1 MSAKCCVG
9 FTLSF
14 CQVNTWT
21 LQMGK
26 LRQKTNFTFTW
37 TNQCCNKGFS
47 SKQQLLPFSC
57 GQGLCSCGMSG
68 CLFPVTPWET
78 VGTSSNQRKLSCQG
92 KKKIKKIVYA
102 GRIGNQGLCLC
113 WWTWASSLPIG
124 LHWWD
129 LRDNFARVQLPCPHM
144 VCGQVL
150 AVLQITTEA
159 SCACLCRQVFPEKSW
174 GLLLSLL
181 FSFVIFFVL

>member
-1 MSAKCCVG
+1 MWI
-9 FTLSF
+9 L
-14 CQVNTWT
+14 QV
-21 LQMGK
+21 GK
-26 LRQKTNFTFTW
+26 LRQKTNVTFTW

-57 GQGLCSCGMSG
+57 GKGLCSCTRTFFSNAWEMWDGRMP
-68 CLFPVTPWET
+68 FPCNTLGNRGYFQKSEEAV
-78 VGTSSNQRKLSCQG
+78 LLG
-92 KKKIKKIVYA
+92 KKKNKIVYA
-102 GRIGNQGLCLC
+102 GRKGNQGLCLC
-113 WWTWASSLPIG
+113 WWTWTSSLPIG

-159 SCACLCRQVFPEKSW
+159 SCACLCRQVFAEKSW
-174 GLLLSLL
+174 ALLLSLL